1 MCLCISLHV
10 YPSAGEALGAIGDPV
25 VLDLLR
31 DYSRD
36 PVIEVYTLLH
46 VLNLPRTCCHFKE
59 RKQHSGPDTCRQ
71 AGERALI
78 SGIRLGG
85 VSRPAG
91 RLAAGERSSL
101 LALTCVTQL
110 WMEWEG

>member
-36 PVIEVYTLLH
+36 PVIEVHT
-46 VLNLPRTCCHFKE
+46 
-59 RKQHSGPDTCRQ
+59 QHCSTF
-71 AGERALI
+71 
-78 SGIRLGG
+78 
-85 VSRPAG
+85 
-91 RLAAGERSSL
+91 
-101 LALTCVTQL
+101 
-110 WMEWEG
+110 